1 MARWAYDPRNGRGRL
16 ASRSYGGTA
25 FTETYA
31 YNMDARLSTKTTRT
45 RIDGTSRTWT
55 HRYGYDAQ
63 GRPETVAYPS
73 GLTVEYVYNRRGY
86 LSEVLDRANAKALV
100 AYDAMDAYGNVTREV
115 YGNGVRTVRD
125 FDAASGRPT
134 AIDTALGR
142 KTLQAN
148 RYAWR
153 SDGLLEGRRAGAAGS
168 GRLQRGQRVET
179 FGYDYLDRLTS
190 ARTYLSGSA
199 SPSRT
204 LDFGY
209 DRRGHLTRKT
219 SDVPS
224 DADVTAYRYENGRAG
239 RRRLTEATVGGVR
252 QMFGYDASGH
262 VVRYAAAGDDDRFIA
277 WDARGLPTRVTAG
290 SSARDASPTAR
301 DEFRYGPD
309 GDRYY
314 RKSAWRD
321 ADGALR
327 TERAHYVGAYE
338 EVARAGDAKYR
349 SVEKTRISDV
359 VLHVRT
365 TSAAGRSS
373 SFEHLHRDHL
383 GSVESATDAAGAELL
398 ALGYDPF
405 GERRDRGWTAQL
417 GADDVE
423 ALADARDMR
432 ATRGY
437 AGHEHL
443 DRTGFVHMNG
453 RLYDPRLGRYLSP
466 DPIVADATDS
476 RNWNLYAY
484 VGNAPTSY
492 VDPTGLFR
500 AGPGCNV
507 GGVMC
512 LDGGGGGGFST
523 ATARLAR
530 LHVRM
535 ATARIR
541 VYGSIHVPSSRSD
554 MGGGRGGFFAP
565 YARQHIFRVPVFHA
579 TAHEV
584 RMPDEGGEPAD
595 QPMFSGGELAS
606 IGAGAVPV
614 VGSIQSV
621 VEVVTGHDYIAGE
634 LVHRGLAAVGSSRA
648 SPRVGRRR
656 RRPVRKL
663 SAGLRRGARGF

>member
-1 MARWAYDPRNGRGRL
+1 M
-16 ASRSYGGTA
+16 
-25 FTETYA
+25 
-31 YNMDARLSTKTTRT
+31 
-45 RIDGTSRTWT
+45 
-55 HRYGYDAQ
+55 
-63 GRPETVAYPS
+63 
-73 GLTVEYVYNRRGY
+73 
-86 LSEVLDRANAKALV
+86 
-100 AYDAMDAYGNVTREV
+100 
-115 YGNGVRTVRD
+115 
-125 FDAASGRPT
+125 
-134 AIDTALGR
+134 
-142 KTLQAN
+142 
-148 RYAWR
+148 
-153 SDGLLEGRRAGAAGS
+153 
-168 GRLQRGQRVET
+168 ET

-309 GDRYY
+309 GNRYY

-349 SVEKTRISDV
+349 SVEKTRIGDV

-365 TSAAGRSS
+365 TTTAGRSS

-507 GGVMC
+507 GGVVC

-530 LHVRM
+530 LRVRT

-541 VYGSIHVPSSRSD
+541 VYGPIHVPSSRSD
-554 MGGGRGGFFAP
+554 MGGRGGFFAP
-565 YARQHIFRVPVFHA
+565 YVRQHIFRVPVFHA

-595 QPMFSGGELAS
+595 QPMGTGSGPLPLEPNYFDYEPGLDEGWSGMLTDPA
-606 IGAGAVPV
+606 ILIGGAGALRGVAAKAPAASRSV
-614 VGSIQSV
+614 WNWIRGIFSSKSVDEVIRARPKGIPKHWQTMPSRNRKGIKYVDPNNIHNSIRV
-621 VEVVTGHDYIAGE
+621 M
-634 LVHRGLAAVGSSRA
+634 RGDPRSPYPHSRG
-648 SPRVGRRR
+648 PY
-656 RRPVRKL
+656 VRWKTMVNRWIFQAIRFLRTLPMRIYPL
-663 SAGLRRGARGF
+663 STSNFIQNCSND